1 MFDYESP
8 KKKSPTDWSG
18 TIIGVMLLPV
28 FFVFVFLGKAE
39 LGFNVMLVLGLVMI
53 AVKLR
58 WKLRR
63 YAWFWVTIAFV
74 LLLHIP
80 FLFLV
85 HWPQSNVPTI
95 LAWLSLNIRAWRL
108 MVGWLD
114 WLVLFQGCANGLL
127 NDSKGVLYDIRLF
140 HHEPTMPRNRR

>member
-1 MFDYESP
+1 MFDYESS
-8 KKKSPTDWSG
+8 KRKSPTDWSG
-18 TIIGVMLLPV
+18 TIIGVILLPV

-39 LGFNVMLVLGLVMI
+39 MGFSVMLVLGACMI

-63 YAWFWVTIAFV
+63 CAWFWVTIALV
-74 LLLHIP
+74 LFLHVP

-95 LAWLSLNIRAWRL
+95 VYSLPLGIADFLLISGAIRVAEK
-108 MVGWLD
+108 V
-114 WLVLFQGCANGLL
+114 FSK
-127 NDSKGVLYDIRLF
+127 DSS
-140 HHEPTMPRNRR
+140 E

>member
-1 MFDYESP
+1 MGAGMFDSEAP
-8 KKKSPTDWSG
+8 KEKSPTDWSG

-53 AVKLR
+53 AVRLR

-63 YAWFWVTIAFV
+63 YAWFWATIVFV

-85 HWPQSNVPTI
+85 HWPQSRVPTI
-95 LAWLSLNIRAWRL
+95 AYSLPLGIVDFLLISGSISLAQR
-108 MVGWLD
+108 VFG
-114 WLVLFQGCANGLL
+114 NGSSD
-127 NDSKGVLYDIRLF
+127 ND
-140 HHEPTMPRNRR
+140 EA

>member
-8 KKKSPTDWSG
+8 KEKSPTDWSG

-39 LGFNVMLVLGLVMI
+39 MGFNLMLILGLVII
-53 AVKLR
+53 AIKLR
-58 WKLRR
+58 WKLKR
-63 YAWFWVTIAFV
+63 YPWFWGTIAFV

-95 LAWLSLNIRAWRL
+95 AYSLPLGIADFLLISGAISLAQR
-108 MVGWLD
+108 VF
-114 WLVLFQGCANGLL
+114 VKNGSS
-127 NDSKGVLYDIRLF
+127 DD
-140 HHEPTMPRNRR
+140 EEA